1 VVLEPAGAEGVKDT
15 TGGLL
20 TILGFGVKGLATSNK
35 TRMEAG
41 TTIRRTNFFTSL
53 EFERIGLGFCSRFFN
68 RFIPGLPLKVFSL
81 IAFFKNTSNPPF
93 ASSSLCCSASVLS
106 LKEYLDLIIS
116 YFCYISYWLGY
127 GCLFCFS
134 DLRSFN

>member
-1 VVLEPAGAEGVKDT
+1 MVLEPAGAEGVTDT

-53 EFERIGLGFCSRFFN
+53 EFERIGLGFCPRFFN
-68 RFIPGLPLKVFSL
+68 RFIPGLPLNVF
-81 IAFFKNTSNPPF
+81 FF
-93 ASSSLCCSASVLS
+93 
-106 LKEYLDLIIS
+106 E
-116 YFCYISYWLGY
+116 
-127 GCLFCFS
+127 CLFQDVCDQAHVLTS
-134 DLRSFN
+134 IN